1 MFPAGGDVGVVF
13 FLMLSGFVMTYGYGA
28 RVLEEGFNR
37 QRYLKRRVARVWP
50 LHLVCLLAA
59 LTLLPVTLNAD
70 TVAALGLNIVLL
82 QSWVPLRDFFFSGNS
97 VSWCLCDLMFFYILF
112 PWLRRLFHRLK
123 GRLIAVLTAAA
134 AALYVAVAVIVPADF
149 RLGVVYVNPLMR
161 LPDFLIG
168 MGLCMLLLHHRQRL
182 PRMSES
188 AATAAQAGVWLLLGL
203 FIALWPFVP
212 PTVQYASLWWI
223 PCGAL
228 LMATAC
234 GGGPPHAAAE
244 MASVGARRRAQLQ
257 LLYDSSAG
265 DTGHA
270 PRSVPLA
277 AGMEHIPLHCGGADG
292 YYIRH
297 MGAP

>member
-1 MFPAGGDVGVVF
+1 
-13 FLMLSGFVMTYGYGA
+13 
-28 RVLEEGFNR
+28 
-37 QRYLKRRVARVWP
+37 
-50 LHLVCLLAA
+50 
-59 LTLLPVTLNAD
+59 
-70 TVAALGLNIVLL
+70 
-82 QSWVPLRDFFFSGNS
+82 
-97 VSWCLCDLMFFYILF
+97 MFFYILF

-134 AALYVAVAVIVPADF
+134 AALYVAVAVIVPA
-149 RLGVVYVNPLMR
+149 
-161 LPDFLIG
+161 DFLIG

-234 GGGPPHAAAE
+234 GGGPLTRLLKWRPLVRAGELSFSFYMIHQLVIRVMRRALYHWQLEWSTSLCIVVALTATIFATWVLHRLVE
-244 MASVGARRRAQLQ
+244 VPARRF
-257 LLYDSSAG
+257 LLRER
-265 DTGHA
+265 
-270 PRSVPLA
+270 P
-277 AGMEHIPLHCGGADG
+277 
-292 YYIRH
+292 
-297 MGAP
+297 

>member
-212 PTVQYASLWWI
+212 PTVQYAS
-223 PCGAL
+223 A
-228 LMATAC
+228 
-234 GGGPPHAAAE
+234 
-244 MASVGARRRAQLQ
+244 VGARRRAQLQ
-257 LLYDSSAG
+257 LLYDSLAG

>member
-1 MFPAGGDVGVVF
+1 
-13 FLMLSGFVMTYGYGA
+13 MTYGYGA

-70 TVAALGLNIVLL
+70 TVVALGLNIVLL

-188 AATAAQAGVWLLLGL
+188 AATAA
-203 FIALWPFVP
+203 
-212 PTVQYASLWWI
+212 
-223 PCGAL
+223 
-228 LMATAC
+228 
-234 GGGPPHAAAE
+234 
-244 MASVGARRRAQLQ
+244 
-257 LLYDSSAG
+257 
-265 DTGHA
+265 
-270 PRSVPLA
+270 
-277 AGMEHIPLHCGGADG
+277 
-292 YYIRH
+292 
-297 MGAP
+297 

>member
-168 MGLCMLLLHHRQRL
+168 MGLCMLLLYHRQRL

-203 FIALWPFVP
+203 FIALWPFVQ

>member
-1 MFPAGGDVGVVF
+1 M
-13 FLMLSGFVMTYGYGA
+13 
-28 RVLEEGFNR
+28 LEEGFNR

-168 MGLCMLLLHHRQRL
+168 MGL
-182 PRMSES
+182 
-188 AATAAQAGVWLLLGL
+188 

-234 GGGPPHAAAE
+234 GGGPLTRLLKWRPLVHAGELSFSFYMIHQLVIRVMRRALYHWQLEWSTSLCIVVALTATIFATWVLHRLVE
-244 MASVGARRRAQLQ
+244 VPARRF
-257 LLYDSSAG
+257 LLRER
-265 DTGHA
+265 
-270 PRSVPLA
+270 P
-277 AGMEHIPLHCGGADG
+277 
-292 YYIRH
+292 
-297 MGAP
+297 

>member
-1 MFPAGGDVGVVF
+1 MWHRSRLAHRPLILTLCRSKCQRTGISSRGIRRHTSTRCSRCGASSPSSSSFTTSTCSRPAAMWVWSSFYAQRLRND
-13 FLMLSGFVMTYGYGA
+13 LRLRRTGA
-28 RVLEEGFNR
+28 RRGLQQAALSET
-37 QRYLKRRVARVWP
+37 ARSSR
-50 LHLVCLLAA
+50 LAA
-59 LTLLPVTLNAD
+59 SPCVSARGSD
-70 TVAALGLNIVLL
+70 AAACDAERRHGGGSGAQHCAAAELGA
-82 QSWVPLRDFFFSGNS
+82 FFFSGNS

-203 FIALWPFVP
+203 FIALWPLCRQRCSMP
-212 PTVQYASLWWI
+212 R
-223 PCGAL
+223 
-228 LMATAC
+228 C
-234 GGGPPHAAAE
+234 GGYPAALCSWQRPAAA
-244 MASVGARRRAQLQ
+244 
-257 LLYDSSAG
+257 
-265 DTGHA
+265 A
-270 PRSVPLA
+270 PSR
-277 AGMEHIPLHCGGADG
+277 GC
-292 YYIRH
+292 
-297 MGAP
+297 

>member
-1 MFPAGGDVGVVF
+1 M
-13 FLMLSGFVMTYGYGA
+13 
-28 RVLEEGFNR
+28 
-37 QRYLKRRVARVWP
+37 
-50 LHLVCLLAA
+50 CLLAA

-244 MASVGARRRAQLQ
+244 MASVGVRRRAQLQ